1 MHTFLEHFA
10 YDLMLVPSQ
19 NLYSV
24 DPVDLNNMGGC
35 ATGQATSRF
44 VEVACLGVSAHLNHA
59 LSSFVLQI
67 SIRGTLLVIGYVYRG
82 SGVRND
88 IAALSKLGGG
98 ASCSLEVQNVLP
110 FLKTSYGDSMRKV
123 LHVGPDSCSVV
134 SKLLK
139 EDDTEAWGIEPY
151 DLDDVDENL
160 SDALDYLSP
169 KYLNTTAPELARVAA
184 DGVVI
189 LAGHPGQ
196 QKAKTAE
203 MSKFGRPAK
212 FRSSSWWVKFVQ
224 LPRNKATKKFTSKE
238 PRAHTSRPAKSFISR
253 HLTNQLGDSLRKF
266 LS

>member
-1 MHTFLEHFA
+1 M
-10 YDLMLVPSQ
+10 MSRRP
-19 NLYSV
+19 
-24 DPVDLNNMGGC
+24 
-35 ATGQATSRF
+35 ATGRRPADGGSVPLGGSLHTKSRPSP
-44 VEVACLGVSAHLNHA
+44 V
-59 LSSFVLQI
+59 LSVGLVI
-67 SIRGTLLVIGYVYRG
+67 VGTLLVIGYVYRG

-151 DLDDVDENL
+151 DLDDVDENCKSL
-160 SDALDYLSP
+160 MRKGIIRVADVKFALPYRANSFSHVIVSDALDYLSP

-203 MSKFGRPAK
+203 MSKFGRPW
-212 FRSSSWWVKFVQ
+212 SSLHPSHQLCCLQDGSSGFVELAQ
-224 LPRNKATKKFTSKE
+224 YCY
-238 PRAHTSRPAKSFISR
+238 
-253 HLTNQLGDSLRKF
+253 Q
-266 LS
+266 